1 MTPHRSPLAAAGGA
15 LAAAAIL
22 AACGSSPSPSGST
35 QNPPGASQSTT
46 PGSITPAGTFS
57 AADVSFA
64 AGTLRLHAQEQAL
77 AALAGPH
84 GASTQV
90 RQYAARLNGDDA
102 DAQRL
107 RDMMGQWHQSAPP
120 PYTPGTIPPA
130 GMGPGMMGSHDWQDM
145 TRQYGHEFTDQ
156 WLDAMIANR
165 TAQIALCRTELASGT
180 SAQARARAR
189 AILTA
194 SQAQLTQLQTMHHAQ
209 ERNSDHDND
218 HG

>member
-1 MTPHRSPLAAAGGA
+1 MTPPRLPLAAAGAA
-15 LAAAAIL
+15 LAATAIL
-22 AACGSSPSPSGST
+22 AACGSSPGPAGST

-46 PGSITPAGTFS
+46 PSATTPAGTFS

-90 RQYAARLNGDDA
+90 RQYAARVSGDDA
-102 DAQRL
+102 DARHL

-120 PYTPGTIPPA
+120 PYTPGTTPPA

-145 TRQYGHEFTDQ
+145 TRQYGHEFTDH

-165 TAQIALCRTELASGT
+165 TAQIALCRAELASGT
-180 SAQARARAR
+180 SPQARAR
-189 AILTA
+189 AILTT
-194 SQAQLTQLQTMHHAQ
+194 SQAQLAQLQTMPHAQ
-209 ERNSDHDND
+209 EHNGDHDND